1 MIAALFQQDP
11 YLVDR
16 TLAESRDLFA
26 TLNDVEKRLGTPDEK
41 PGDVGL
47 AQQTAHRIR
56 NRQVLLLV
64 IKNQLNLQDPE
75 LDYLC
80 RYEPRRYDAPHL
92 ST

>member
-16 TLAESRDLFA
+16 TVAEARILFA

-41 PGDVGL
+41 PGDLGL
-47 AQQTAHRIR
+47 ARQTAHRIR

-64 IKNQLNLQDPE
+64 IKNHLNLNNPE
-75 LDYLC
+75 IEFFCQYV
-80 RYEPRRYDAPHL
+80 PRRYSAVKL
-92 ST
+92 